1 MNISISKRVGLI
13 TGIVLISTI
22 GIMQFVLL
30 SREENARMAKVNKTV
45 GEVSTVI
52 MESIKFSM
60 GEGTSEISPFLER
73 AKKMENI
80 RDLRLIPTNNIIANS
95 EDSMDSREREVIGSR
110 IAQRYSEQFKGEDVY
125 RSIEPLLAEAKCISC
140 HQANEKDPLAVI
152 SIRYSIKSDKA
163 SIAETRIYSVCLSI
177 GAIMIA
183 ILALFFFLKKEV
195 IRDLITSVNDIKKL
209 STGDITSTSEINRK
223 DELGTL
229 ADSIRIMRK
238 ALQGHSEI
246 ALQISEGNVNAE
258 VIILSEKDVLGK
270 SMLTMKNSLSKLV
283 ADVNKLHDAAI
294 NGNLNIRTNPSN
306 HKGEYKNIIEAFNL
320 TLDSISSP
328 VEESAD
334 VLRAMADKNLTKRMT
349 GKYCGDFDKLK
360 NSINSVADAMNKVL
374 IQISDSVHAT
384 VNASIEI
391 SASTE
396 ELAAGAQEQS
406 MQTKESADAV
416 MQMAKT
422 IMDTTKNAS
431 NASEA
436 SKLAGEIAVSGGKD
450 VQDTTDGMERIVEVV
465 EKSAI
470 TIQKLGNRSNE
481 IGEIIQVI
489 DDIADQT
496 NLLALN
502 AAIEAARAGE
512 QGRGFAVVADEVR
525 KLAERTAKATKEIAQ
540 MIKLI
545 QNETDIAVNVMGEGK
560 SEVEKGKLLA
570 SKSGTSLKEI
580 IEKIKV
586 VTDMI
591 TQVAAASEEQSATSE
606 QISKSI
612 ETISNVTQQNTEGTQ
627 QIARAT
633 ENLSSLA
640 QNLEQLVSQFQ
651 LNDVKDNKYIGLMT
665 AN

>member
-1 MNISISKRVGLI
+1 
-13 TGIVLISTI
+13 
-22 GIMQFVLL
+22 
-30 SREENARMAKVNKTV
+30 
-45 GEVSTVI
+45 
-52 MESIKFSM
+52 
-60 GEGTSEISPFLER
+60 
-73 AKKMENI
+73 
-80 RDLRLIPTNNIIANS
+80 
-95 EDSMDSREREVIGSR
+95 MDSREREVIGSR

-163 SIAETRIYSVCLSI
+163 SLAETRIYSICLSI

-183 ILALFFFLKKEV
+183 ILALFYFLKKEV

-209 STGDITSTSEINRK
+209 ATGDITSTSEINRK

-258 VIILSEKDVLGK
+258 VKILSEKDVLGK
-270 SMLTMKNSLSKLV
+270 SMQTMENSLSQLV

-294 NGNLNIRTNPSN
+294 DGNLNIRATASN
-306 HKGEYKNIIEAFNL
+306 HKGEYKNIIEAFNH
-320 TLDSISSP
+320 TLDSINSP

-334 VLRAMADKNLTKRMT
+334 VLREMAHKNLTKRMT
-349 GKYCGDFDKLK
+349 GNYSGDFDKLK
-360 NSINSVADAMNKVL
+360 NSINTVADEMNKVL

-396 ELAAGAQEQS
+396 ELAAGAEEQS
-406 MQTKESADAV
+406 TQTKESADAV

-431 NASEA
+431 HASEA

-450 VQDTTDGMERIVEVV
+450 VQDTTCGMERIVEVV

-560 SEVEKGKLLA
+560 IEVEKGKLLA
-570 SKSGTSLKEI
+570 SKSGNSLKRI
-580 IEKIKV
+580 IEKIEL

-606 QISKSI
+606 QISISI
-612 ETISNVTQQNTEGTQ
+612 ETINNVTHQNTEGTQ

-633 ENLSSLA
+633 ENLSNLA

-651 LNDVKDNKYIGLMT
+651 LNDVKDIKDIVLI
-665 AN
+665 